1 MKLLI
6 KFYSQKINFSF
17 KYKPQNPLESPPPY
31 DAALQQPIKKNSP
44 NHLQQQQQ
52 LILQQQQHQQQRDY
66 IGSSTK
72 LISGHNTPTLPK
84 HLGPTS
90 HSYSI
95 QNNNLSLLN
104 TPAISASLQQLH
116 YQQQQQMLQQQNLQP
131 NLQYTTVQSLE
142 NRARSRNPL
151 NGMTNEMDNQSQPT
165 QYSNIAQL
173 NPIDV

>member
-1 MKLLI
+1 M
-6 KFYSQKINFSF
+6 
-17 KYKPQNPLESPPPY
+17 ESPPPY

-44 NHLQQQQQ
+44 NHLQQQ
-52 LILQQQQHQQQRDY
+52 LILQQQQQQQLQRDFM
-66 IGSSTK
+66 GSNSK

-84 HLGPTS
+84 HFGPTS
-90 HSYSI
+90 HSYSA
-95 QNNNLSLLN
+95 QHQSNAFSLLN
-104 TPAISASLQQLH
+104 NQAQDAMSASLQQLQ
-116 YQQQQQMLQQQNLQP
+116 YQQQQQMMQQHQQS

-151 NGMTNEMDNQSQPT
+151 NGMANEMDAQSQPT